1 METPQADL
9 GKSPKTRSRLL
20 SYILGILM
28 LVGLL
33 LIPISVSYAQEAGKL
48 GLVQGSSGGIGDSSL
63 KQSYLLTDPA
73 TATPTITKTATLTPT
88 SSSIPTKTP
97 TPTESATPSPA
108 VMATQPRDTKT
119 PSPTITGTITPFPSI
134 KVVVIPAQA
143 KVNESFTFTI
153 EAGNKGYAIS
163 QNNFVFDS
171 FPTFIDVQTV
181 TTSRG
186 TITKETHSF
195 LVTIGDIVPN
205 EKITIIA
212 VVKVNSTLTRTEI
225 ISNIVTLLYDFSKSI
240 TASVNYTAVYE
251 PPPTETPTPSP
262 TSTATETGTATK
274 TATSTASP
282 TVTGTQ
288 PTNTS
293 TPSTPSPTITGT
305 ITPVPS
311 IKVVVTPTSAKV
323 NESFTF
329 TIEAGNKGYTSTQ
342 NNIVFDS
349 FPTYIDVSTVT
360 TSRGTITK
368 LTHSFVVTIGDMV
381 PNEKVTIIATV
392 KVNSSLTKNEVTSN
406 LVTLAYDYS
415 KSITASVNY
424 TAVYQA
430 LPHTGELPL
439 NWRDTRLK
447 PVALIPGIMLL
458 GLGVGLLVIGIWLKV
473 SNKRD
478 SYAMIAI
485 GSLFVIIGFV
495 AGIYASGVLLTNQ
508 QANGRITAPTSSGIL
523 AQIYPVEITETGLP
537 RLPASAFSTPEAL
550 VPVVTLPDYPIPT
563 PEITVTPQ
571 PGEAESDISPVVRIV
586 IPGISLDTEVKYV
599 PYDGYTWLIN
609 GLRQEVAWMGNTSWP
624 GLGGNTA
631 LAGHV
636 TVTGLGDGPFRHLDE
651 LLAGEVV
658 ILYTEKNMYT
668 YNVRERRVT
677 DDGDMS
683 VTLASDY
690 PQITLITCTDWDQ
703 ESQTYLKRLVV
714 FADLIRTE
722 PITRGSVP

>member
-9 GKSPKTRSRLL
+9 GKSSKTHSRLL

-28 LVGLL
+28 LGGLL
-33 LIPISVSYAQEAGKL
+33 LISISVSYAQEAGKL
-48 GLVQGSSGGIGDSSL
+48 GLVQGSSDGIGDSSL
-63 KQSYLLTDPA
+63 KQSYLLTDTV
-73 TATPTITKTATLTPT
+73 TATPTFTLTATLTPT
-88 SSSIPTKTP
+88 SSSTPTKST
-97 TPTESATPSPA
+97 TPTESA
-108 VMATQPRDTKT
+108 T
-119 PSPTITGTITPFPSI
+119 PSPTITGTITPLPWI
-134 KVVVIPAQA
+134 NVVVTPTSA

-153 EAGNKGYAIS
+153 EAGNNGGITT
-163 QNNFVFDS
+163 QNNIVIDS
-171 FPTFIDVQTV
+171 FPSFIDVQTV
-181 TTSRG
+181 ATSRG
-186 TITKETHSF
+186 TITKMTHSF
-195 LVTIGDIVPN
+195 IVTIGDILPN
-205 EKITIIA
+205 DKITIIA
-212 VVKVNSTLTRTEI
+212 IVKVNSTLTRTEPT
-225 ISNIVTLLYDFSKSI
+225 SNLVTLAYDVSKSV

-251 PPPTETPTPSP
+251 PPPTDTATPTE
-262 TSTATETGTATK
+262 TATNTATATASPTGTATN
-274 TATSTASP
+274 TATATATP
-282 TVTGTQ
+282 TITGTQ
-288 PTNTS
+288 PTKT
-293 TPSTPSPTITGT
+293 TTPSPTITGT

-311 IKVVVTPTSAKV
+311 IKIVVTPTSAKV

-329 TIEAGNKGYTSTQ
+329 TIEAGNKGYITTQ

-368 LTHSFVVTIGDMV
+368 LTHSFVVTIGDIV
-381 PNEKVTIIATV
+381 PNEKITIIAVV
-392 KVNSSLTKNEVTSN
+392 KVNSTLTRNEITSN
-406 LVTLAYDYS
+406 LVTLAYNSS
-415 KSITASVNY
+415 KSITSSVNY

-439 NWRDTRLK
+439 NWRDTQFK
-447 PVALIPGIMLL
+447 PMSLIPGILLL
-458 GLGVGLLVIGIWLKV
+458 GLGAGLLLIGIWLKV

-478 SYAMIAI
+478 SYWMIAI
-485 GSLFVIIGFV
+485 GSLFVIIGFI
-495 AGIYASGVLLTNQ
+495 AGINASGVLATSQ
-508 QANGRITAPTSSGIL
+508 QANGRMTSPTSTGIL
-523 AQIYPVEITETGLP
+523 AQIFPGDITETGLP
-537 RLPASAFSTPEAL
+537 RQPASAFSTPEAI

-571 PGEAESDISPVVRIV
+571 PGEAEPDTSPVVRIV
-586 IPGISLDTEVKYV
+586 IPGISVDTEVKYV

-636 TVTGLGDGPFRHLDE
+636 TVAGLGDGPFRYLDE
-651 LLAGEVV
+651 LLSGEVV
-658 ILYTEKNMYT
+658 ILYTEKNMFT
-668 YNVRERRVT
+668 YNVREMKVT

-683 VTLASDY
+683 VTLASDN

-722 PITRGSVP
+722 PITRGTIP